1 MENEIINRVEQSN
14 LIQVNLDDF
23 YPLGERI
30 SLDITDFLVEGLVLR
45 EKPFREAIAQ
55 KDWSIYKDKL
65 VAILFKE
72 DAIVPL
78 WAYMLIASKI
88 APFAKQVVLGNL
100 ETLEIAIFNSIFQK
114 HDFSQ
119 YHQKNVIVKGCGKH
133 PIPETVFINFT
144 LQLQQHAKNIM
155 FGEACS
161 SVPIYKR

>member
-1 MENEIINRVEQSN
+1 MENEIINRVEKSN
-14 LIQVNLDDF
+14 LIPINLDEF
-23 YPLGERI
+23 YPSGERI

-45 EKPFREAIAQ
+45 EKPFREAVAQ
-55 KDWSIYKDKL
+55 KDWSIYQDKY
-65 VAILFKE
+65 VAVLLKE

-100 ETLEIAIFNSIFQK
+100 ETLEIAIFNRIFEQ

-133 PIPETVFINFT
+133 PIPETVFIDFLIRT
-144 LQLQQHAKNIM
+144 QQVAKNIL

-161 SVPIYKR
+161 SVPVYKR